1 MTNFIKL
8 LDKTARRLK
17 TRIESVPG
25 VGIIPTEDY
34 GWENYRWASPSFRIA
49 HLEIFNQNKFLVVHL
64 CIFPHGD
71 DPRPIFGFDVIAGE
85 SKVTGVF
92 MDLSPTVLPSK
103 PFSNLDFIKSRDR
116 PEWGDIFSE
125 HWIACRPNESEMIA
139 IADEAERVLK
149 AYLDTLTTTMHDQR
163 IEQIVAAQNHY
174 CTQQRK
180 NEHTVKA
187 VKNLL
192 GEERANKF
200 ITEVLFPTVD

>member
-163 IEQIVAAQNHY
+163 IEQIIAAQNHY

>member
-92 MDLSPTVLPSK
+92 MDLSPTVLPSN
-103 PFSNLDFIKSRDR
+103 PFSTLDFIKSRER

-149 AYLDTLTTTMHDQR
+149 TYLDTLTTTMTDQR
-163 IEQIVAAQNHY
+163 IEQIIAAQNHY

>member
-17 TRIESVPG
+17 TRIEAVPG
-25 VGIIPTEDY
+25 VGVVPTEDY

-85 SKVTGVF
+85 NKVTGVF

-103 PFSNLDFIKSRDR
+103 PFSSLDFIKSRER

-149 AYLDTLTTTMHDQR
+149 TYLDTLTTTMHDQR
-163 IEQIVAAQNHY
+163 IEQIIAAQNHY
-174 CTQQRK
+174 CVQQRK

>member
-17 TRIESVPG
+17 TRIEAVPG
-25 VGIIPTEDY
+25 VGVVPTDDY

-85 SKVTGVF
+85 NKVTGVF

-103 PFSNLDFIKSRDR
+103 PFSSLDFIKSRER

-149 AYLDTLTTTMHDQR
+149 IYLDTLTTTMHDQR
-163 IEQIVAAQNHY
+163 IEQIIAAQNHY
-174 CTQQRK
+174 CVQQRK

>member
-103 PFSNLDFIKSRDR
+103 PFSNLDFIKSRER

-149 AYLDTLTTTMHDQR
+149 TYLDTLTTTMHDQR
-163 IEQIVAAQNHY
+163 IEQIIAAQNHY
-174 CTQQRK
+174 CVQQRK